1 MGLFLNIA
9 GGQTTTNLN
18 ISQNIIPNKDR
29 RPYDQ
34 DNENFKRWIKTITK
48 QEWESP
54 SRCKNIFEKYILQ
67 TTGKTGLKS
76 FSQ

>member
-9 GGQTTTNLN
+9 GGQTTINLN
-18 ISQNIIPNKDR
+18 ISQNIIPSKDR

-54 SRCKNIFEKYILQ
+54 SRYKTLLTNI
-67 TTGKTGLKS
+67 S
-76 FSQ
+76 FKPPAKRG